1 MTKAL
6 KVVLIIYGVVEILF
20 GLGFI
25 LFPQKLTEMFGF
37 EKGPDYVQYILALL
51 GFTLIAISVFLIA
64 AARDPL
70 RHISWVKFGI
80 LWAITGVIG
89 GLYAVIRNY
98 VDFGQAGMQIVMDA
112 VLAVAL
118 LIFYPWRAVRESR

>member
-25 LFPQKLTEMFGF
+25 LFPQELSEKFGF

-64 AARDPL
+64 AARDPI
-70 RHISWVKFGI
+70 RHISWVKFAV
-80 LWAITGVIG
+80 LWAIAGAIA

-98 VDFGQAGMQIVMDA
+98 VEFGQAGMGIVMDA

-118 LIFYPWRAVRESR
+118 LICYPWRGAPSSE